1 MRNNLKTVD
10 TKKLMEEVNQMFEK
24 QAELEARFKI
34 ISQIKSSLE
43 LNSKKQRIQNEKY
56 TQKF

>member
-43 LNSKKQRIQNEKY
+43 LNSKKVKD
-56 TQKF
+56 TK